1 MSDPTP
7 PIPAFAIAARFFDG
21 QSAGETVVR
30 GVADQLKGR
39 LQIFDEE
46 SGRLLAEWPLEEIRM
61 IRDPGFGDGIVFFR
75 EGHDEARLN
84 VGSAEDAAALGGV
97 TPNHRKVKV
106 AKGTAR
112 KVLFWT
118 GGAVAALL
126 LILFVI
132 LPTLS
137 DTLAGMISPEQE
149 EQIGLTVVGQM
160 EGMLGSRNGSGF
172 CTEEAGQAALE
183 KMGGRLTAHIELPYP
198 LKLKVIRHPM
208 INAFAA
214 PGGHVVIV
222 SGLLDKAYSAE
233 EVAGVLAH
241 EIGHVYNRDPLRITM
256 RTAGSAGIL
265 SMILGDFAGG
275 ALVLAISQQLMQA
288 SFSREAEAA
297 ADVFAFEALEQSGL
311 PTEGIARF
319 FEKLRDR
326 YGDSEGAME
335 YLASHPNLASR
346 ALAARAAETRTRGDF
361 EPVLTD
367 AEWDALKAICK

>member
-1 MSDPTP
+1 MRDPVP
-7 PIPAFAIAARFFDG
+7 PLPAFAVAARYFDG
-21 QSAGETVVR
+21 VSAGATVVR
-30 GVADQLKGR
+30 GVAEQLKGR

-46 SGRLLAEWPLEEIRM
+46 SGRLLAEWPLEELRV

-84 VGSAEDAAALGGV
+84 VASAQDAAALEAV
-97 TPNHRKVKV
+97 APNLRKVSV
-106 AKGTAR
+106 AKGTYR
-112 KVLFWT
+112 KVLIWS

-149 EQIGLTVVGQM
+149 ETIGRTVVGQM
-160 EGMLGSRNGSGF
+160 EGMLGSHDGSGF
-172 CTEEAGQAALE
+172 CTGAAGQAALE
-183 KMGGRLTAHIELPYP
+183 KMGERLSAHIELPYP

-208 INAFAA
+208 VNAFAA
-214 PGGHVVIV
+214 PGGHVVVV
-222 SGLLDKAYSAE
+222 SGLLDKADSPE

-241 EIGHVYNRDPLRITM
+241 EIGHVYNRDPLRITL

-275 ALVLAISQQLMQA
+275 ALVLLVSQQLMQA
-288 SFSREAEAA
+288 SFSREAEAG
-297 ADVFAFEALEQSGL
+297 ADVFAFEALREAGL

-319 FEKLRDR
+319 FEKLRDQ

-346 ALAARAAETRTRGDF
+346 AIAAREAESQAQGDF
-361 EPVLTD
+361 EPVLTE